1 MLIWEITMSLLD
13 SFDNNKKRC
22 RECKEYFDITIA
34 LSKLSTKIGLCDKCF
49 KTKFKKPFDKFK
61 EYTNKKVNLID
72 NKYSYSNY
80 KWFKDE

>member
-1 MLIWEITMSLLD
+1 MSLLD

-22 RECKEYFDITIA
+22 RECGEYFDITT
-34 LSKLSTKIGLCDKCF
+34 SKINTMIGLCGKCF
-49 KTKFKKPFDKFK
+49 KKVFSDFKKPFDKFK